1 MKALRVEETSGP
13 DGLQLAEV
21 AEPEPGG
28 QVLIEVHAAGVTYP
42 DLLLSQGRYQFR
54 PELPFVP
61 GTEVAGIVAAAPGRS
76 GFKPGD
82 RVVAATLTGGYA
94 EQVAVS
100 PALVA
105 PLPAGLDFGAGA
117 ALVCNYHTA
126 HFALVRRGRLLPG
139 ETVAVLG
146 AAGGVGTASI
156 QVAKG
161 LGARTIAV
169 VHRPGAE
176 DFLRDLGADEIVRAE
191 PGWHDRVRELTK
203 GRGVDVVLD
212 PVGGDAFAEGL
223 RALAPEGRNQ
233 VVGFAGGG
241 IPELQVN
248 RLLLRNVSAVGV
260 AWGALLADE
269 LGLFA
274 EIATALDAMVSA
286 GVVKPPVAA
295 RYPLS
300 EGARALAD
308 LAAGKILGKAVLTV
322 R

>member
-1 MKALRVEETSGP
+1 MRALRVEETVGP
-13 DGLQLAEV
+13 AGMRVAEV
-21 AEPEPGG
+21 AEPEAGG
-28 QVLIEVHAAGVTYP
+28 RVLIEVHAAGVAYP
-42 DLLLSQGRYQFR
+42 DLLLSQGRYQFK

-61 GTEVAGIVAAAPGRS
+61 GTEVAGVVKAAPGRS

-100 PALVA
+100 PPLVA
-105 PLPAGLDFGAGA
+105 PLPAGLDFGEGA

-139 ETVAVLG
+139 ETVVVLG

-169 VHRPGAE
+169 VHRKGAE
-176 DFLRDLGADEIVRAE
+176 DFLEKLGADEVVTAE
-191 PGWHDRVRELTK
+191 PAWHNRIKELTD
-203 GRGVDVVLD
+203 GHGADVVVD

-223 RALAPEGRNQ
+223 RSLAPEGRIL

-241 IPELQVN
+241 IPTLEVN
-248 RLLLRNVSAVGV
+248 RLLLRNVSAIGV
-260 AWGALLADE
+260 AWGALLAGE

-274 EIATALDAMVSA
+274 ETATALDAMVSA
-286 GVVKPPVAA
+286 GVIKPPVAV
-295 RYPLS
+295 RYPLA
-300 EGARALAD
+300 EGAKALQDLAD
-308 LAAGKILGKAVLTV
+308 GKVLGKAILTI